1 MAMPFFVQTN
11 EENPSRWLI
20 GKVFVWILR
29 CVWID
34 NATRTRFCPHP
45 LSLSLPLSL
54 YLVGVIYVRVCL
66 RLCRLNFSNDLAI
79 IWHSHSHSFSH
90 RFSTKQKLLT
100 AGTLPGLPF
109 TLSLSFA
116 FYEYQ
121 LNYEYLDTF
130 TLCPKYYSPSEML
143 MRHWWARPISF
154 SIRILSFCLSLSL
167 SRASATLIFVSAEI
181 QQQALF
187 KINYKCACARVFMC

>member
-1 MAMPFFVQTN
+1 MPMPFFVQTN

-45 LSLSLPLSL
+45 LTLSPSLSLCRPISL
-54 YLVGVIYVRVCL
+54 AWCVRVCL
-66 RLCRLNFSNDLAI
+66 CLCRLNFSNDLAI

-154 SIRILSFCLSLSL
+154 FILILSFAL
-167 SRASATLIFVSAEI
+167 SRSLACRRNTNIRFGRDSATSTV
-181 QQQALF
+181 
-187 KINYKCACARVFMC
+187 